1 MFDNLRH
8 AFKEAI
14 ENFNKELSRDQVPE
28 TVDKLLAGMRD
39 EVADAKVRIRELED
53 QLTRAKAEAQREQT
67 EATTARRRGQMAAD
81 IGDEET
87 AGVAREYAAKREERH
102 QVLEQKVQALTR
114 ELALLTK
121 DVEEMLAKV
130 KEAQAKRDTLAATT
144 GRGGARDSIRAAD
157 DLFSE
162 LDRMAEKI
170 GDEDAR
176 AGAAQDFSDMD
187 FSASDFDAEL
197 HREPEPEVD
206 VDARLEELKRRM
218 GKE

>member
-1 MFDNLRH
+1 M
-8 AFKEAI
+8 
-14 ENFNKELSRDQVPE
+14 
-28 TVDKLLAGMRD
+28 
-39 EVADAKVRIRELED
+39 ADAKVRIRELED

-67 EATTARRRGQMAAD
+67 EAATAQRRGKMAVD
-81 IGDEET
+81 IGDDET
-87 AGVAREYAAKREERH
+87 AKVALEYAAKHEERH
-102 QVLEQKVQALTR
+102 QVLEQKIQALTK
-114 ELALLTK
+114 ELALRSK
-121 DVEEMLAKV
+121 EVEEMLAKV
-130 KEAQAKRDTLAATT
+130 KEAQAKRDTLTATT
-144 GRGGARDSIRAAD
+144 GRSGARESISAAD
-157 DLFSE
+157 DLFGE

-206 VDARLEELKRRM
+206 MDARLEELKRRM